1 MNDMIRYQPQLP
13 ANIQRQLGRQN
24 RHMDYIAQLTKQA
37 LGEQSII
44 YSYTMFEV
52 TRTMNTVVMLKNAFP
67 GNTMTPETE
76 AALQGLT
83 RDYLDAMELI
93 PQQSCRMI
101 LHVLQQASA
110 PPDDGGLLGALT
122 DAFAGYL
129 TGRS

>member
-13 ANIQRQLGRQN
+13 ANMQRQLARQTGN
-24 RHMDYIAQLTKQA
+24 MDYIAQLTMHA
-37 LGEQSII
+37 LGEQSAI

-52 TRTMNTVVMLKNAFP
+52 IRTMNTVVMLKNAFP

-76 AALQGLT
+76 VALQDLT
-83 RDYLDAMELI
+83 RDYLHAMELI

-101 LHVLQQASA
+101 LQVLQQASA
-110 PPDDGGLLGALT
+110 PPDEDGLLGALT

-129 TGRS
+129 AG